1 MVKFV
6 HHIGIRKFFIVTL
19 IYVGV
24 LYFLN
29 LVLIKENLI
38 GYLIQ
43 IFTNFPF
50 YLFLIFEHEKSIII
64 KDNILVSK
72 IFLFITEKKIDIL
85 QIRKIYY
92 QKKKGFLN
100 KLMKHYLYVQ
110 YSRYDGHNVYIKQKE
125 ELIEVLLKINPNI
138 EVVDPK

>member
-38 GYLIQ
+38 GYLVQ
-43 IFTNFPF
+43 VFTNFPF